1 MNTAGYYTVVP
12 FEHETGTRLLVLIAY
27 LLNKN
32 GKKKM
37 TNQLDERCILKRYL
51 RKNGVPISNDAP
63 TSELKTLR
71 MLHESHQFRQ
81 DLIDELNQGIG
92 ALDLC
97 DWILNHPMVY
107 PHVSEG

>member
-1 MNTAGYYTVVP
+1 
-12 FEHETGTRLLVLIAY
+12 
-27 LLNKN
+27 
-32 GKKKM
+32 M
-37 TNQLDERCILKRYL
+37 TSQLDERCIIKRYL
-51 RKNGVPISNDAP
+51 RKNGVPVNNDAP

-71 MLHESHQFRQ
+71 MLHESQLFRQ
-81 DLIDELNQGIG
+81 ELIAQLSNGIG